1 MHHLFRSLA
10 LVAGLFAAAAA
21 HALDDPRGDILQ
33 SFTGDTSSGA
43 FDVLSSDVTFDSGA
57 NVFRVHAHTAGNIAD
72 VASAAYVFGFN
83 RGGATN
89 SPFAD
94 IGVPGVT
101 FDASALL
108 RANGTGLSGSTPLT
122 ARIDGADIFATIDAS
137 VLPSKGFAPEDFTWA
152 LWSIDSQIQ
161 GNFRNADFAPG
172 ANVQV
177 TAVPEP
183 ETYALMLA
191 GLGVVG
197 FVGRRSRAAS
207 IARASRHRPAARHL

>member
-1 MHHLFRSLA
+1 MIGRDRDFGYTAFRFSEDVPWNPTHLA
-10 LVAGLFAAAAA
+10 QPLVSPLSGLFFQYS
-21 HALDDPRGDILQ
+21 I
-33 SFTGDTSSGA
+33 GA
-43 FDVLSSDVTFDSGA
+43 FDILSSDVTFDTGA

-101 FDASALL
+101 FDATALL
-108 RANGTGLSGSTPLT
+108 RANGTGLSGTTPLT
-122 ARIDGADIFATIDAS
+122 ARVDGADIFATIDAS
-137 VLPSKGFAPEDFTWA
+137 VLPSKGFAPEDFTWT

-161 GNFRNADFAPG
+161 GKFRNADFAPG

-177 TAVPEP
+177 AAVPEP

-191 GLGVVG
+191 GLGAMG
-197 FVGRRSRAAS
+197 FVGRRRGH
-207 IARASRHRPAARHL
+207 RRHSGANP